1 MCTTHVFQD
10 DLYFKHEAT
19 KQTFLNFSDV
29 NNVAHSSCTTGRC
42 LRVFVAVY
50 CVCYGLAPFQELRRQ
65 AFSYQ
70 QGRRYLRASPNI
82 YVENHQFGPPSLPFG
97 HRTRPVVRS
106 YHITIH
112 IHTRV
117 SPPLQQKKRG
127 RDTCECMS
135 PFGRIVARVEVGL
148 IYSRFY
154 ACRRHVLGP
163 CSI

>member
-10 DLYFKHEAT
+10 DLHFKHEAT

-112 IHTRV
+112 IPGFL
-117 SPPLQQKKRG
+117 PP
-127 RDTCECMS
+127 
-135 PFGRIVARVEVGL
+135 
-148 IYSRFY
+148 YSRRSAAETRAS
-154 ACRRHVLGP
+154 ACLLSVGSSPELRLV
-163 CSI
+163 